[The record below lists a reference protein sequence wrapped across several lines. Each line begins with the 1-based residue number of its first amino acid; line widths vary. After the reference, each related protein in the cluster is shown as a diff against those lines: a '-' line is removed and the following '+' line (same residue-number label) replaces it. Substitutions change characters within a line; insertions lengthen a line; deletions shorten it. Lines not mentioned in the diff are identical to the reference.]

1 MAGSEFA
8 LVGVENKALTAA
20 TMAITRKSGL
30 MILQSLLLGSDEEAM
45 GLAQVDDPV
54 SGEFTQLAVA

>member
-1 MAGSEFA
+1 
-8 LVGVENKALTAA
+8 
-20 TMAITRKSGL
+20 MAITRKSGL